1 MPPLRTQSQRLI
13 SVIQLIYLVV
23 MLNNE
28 NVVKIA
34 LQSQKIKPITEMY
47 LHDAHNGPTI
57 IRKVLNT
64 RNYIGCVK
72 ERRRMT
78 CQDHV
83 EIHQRHRR
91 PLDQSNNRSPR

>member
-1 MPPLRTQSQRLI
+1 
-13 SVIQLIYLVV
+13 

-28 NVVKIA
+28 IVVKIA

-78 CQDHV
+78 
-83 EIHQRHRR
+83 
-91 PLDQSNNRSPR
+91 